1 MKYRVTVVVWD
12 KLSIQGTTI
21 PALNREFV
29 QNHHGHLV
37 CVTPNIRV
45 LLVAFPAVE
54 LSTTFL
60 SESSVSPLPPPSDRM
75 LWA

>member
-37 CVTPNIRV
+37 ACSTRVIYGPLRQSRVT
-45 LLVAFPAVE
+45 E
-54 LSTTFL
+54 LANLTKVTK
-60 SESSVSPLPPPSDRM
+60 
-75 LWA
+75 